1 MIYNPFDLVVPTTN
15 HKAETYSAETIL
27 NSPFGVPLKLIGE
40 STKERDTSKLCG
52 SKHFVETWVSLGASD
67 EETATSVGAMSEDKK
82 YIVPGQSNIIVGFSP
97 QDTSGGG
104 KVQKWFEDH
113 ILGPIIQGLGVVWD
127 VTTPLRLVVG
137 DFISNPSNWVSDKEV
152 RRETAVNIIDSVP
165 QDSKTGSTL
174 TAVGCTF
181 TPWMSACQDD
191 KDDLDRGLWSYFW
204 AEEFKNETG
213 TTTQLPDDTY
223 WGTNYHNADA
233 AAHKILVTITLER
246 ADGSIVQKH
255 EKYISGSPEVYEE
268 EGNIYQK
275 PGLGV
280 FAIDEPGTW
289 TVTTS
294 PIAWGACSNVDWS
307 NTYTIEVPK
316 PEWWDLE
323 TESAQEEEIETLTAQ
338 MNTKLEDLGLPTGLT
353 VAAVAGIAITGVALL
368 SYKILNRS

>member
-1 MIYNPFDLVVPTTN
+1 MIYNPFDLVVPTTY

>member
-1 MIYNPFDLVVPTTN
+1 MIYNPFDLVVPTTY

-40 STKERDTSKLCG
+40 STKERDTGKLCG

>member
-323 TESAQEEEIETLTAQ
+323 TESAQEEE
-338 MNTKLEDLGLPTGLT
+338 
-353 VAAVAGIAITGVALL
+353 VALL

>member
-152 RRETAVNIIDSVP
+152 RRETA
-165 QDSKTGSTL
+165 L

>member
-40 STKERDTSKLCG
+40 STKERDTGKLCG
-52 SKHFVETWVSLGASD
+52 SKHFVETWVSLGAAD

-104 KVQKWFEDH
+104 KVQKWFEDY
-113 ILGPIIQGLGVVWD
+113 ILGPLIDTGKIIWYSSSGAIKVL
-127 VTTPLRLVVG
+127 PIFLG
-137 DFISNPSNWVSDKEV
+137 DFISNPVNWVSDKEV
-152 RRETAVNIIDSVP
+152 RRETAVNIIDAVP
-165 QDSKTGSTL
+165 QDSKSGSAL
-174 TAVGCTF
+174 TAIGCTF
-181 TPWMSACQDD
+181 SWFSACYD
-191 KDDLDRGLWSYFW
+191 KDGNRDKGLWAS
-204 AEEFKNETG
+204 EDFKNETG
-213 TTTQLPDDTY
+213 TTTQVPDDTF

-233 AAHKILVTITLER
+233 AAHKILVTIMLER

-289 TVTTS
+289 TVTMS

-307 NTYTIEVPK
+307 NTYTIDVPK

>member
-40 STKERDTSKLCG
+40 STKERDTGKLCG

>member
-52 SKHFVETWVSLGASD
+52 SKHFVETWVSLGAAD

-165 QDSKTGSTL
+165 QASKTGSTL
-174 TAVGCTF
+174 TAIGCTF
-181 TPWMSACQDD
+181 SWFSACYD
-191 KDDLDRGLWSYFW
+191 KDGNRDKGLWAS
-204 AEEFKNETG
+204 EEFKNETG
-213 TTTQLPDDTY
+213 TTTQVPDDTF

>member
-1 MIYNPFDLVVPTTN
+1 MIYNPFDLVVPTTH

-40 STKERDTSKLCG
+40 STKERDTGNLCG

-104 KVQKWFEDH
+104 KVQKWFEDY

-137 DFISNPSNWVSDKEV
+137 DFISNPVNWVSDKEV
-152 RRETAVNIIDSVP
+152 RRETAVNFIDSVP

-174 TAVGCTF
+174 TAIGCTF
-181 TPWMSACQDD
+181 GWFSACYD
-191 KDDLDRGLWSYFW
+191 KDGNRDKGLWAS
-204 AEEFKNETG
+204 EEFKNETG
-213 TTTQLPDDTY
+213 TTTQVPDDTF

-233 AAHKILVTITLER
+233 AAHKILVTIMLER

-268 EGNIYQK
+268 DSNIYQK

-289 TVTTS
+289 TVTMS
-294 PIAWGACSNVDWS
+294 PVAWGACANVDWS
-307 NTYTIEVPK
+307 NTYTIDVPK
-316 PEWWDLE
+316 PEWWDSE
-323 TESAQEEEIETLTAQ
+323 RESAQEEEIETLTAQ